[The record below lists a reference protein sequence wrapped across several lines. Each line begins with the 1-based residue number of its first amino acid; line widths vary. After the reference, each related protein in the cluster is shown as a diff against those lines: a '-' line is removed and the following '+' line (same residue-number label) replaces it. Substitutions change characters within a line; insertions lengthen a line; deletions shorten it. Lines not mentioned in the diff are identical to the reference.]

1 MEKQLKIVYYY
12 NSGFSVQ
19 VGSTLFIFDY
29 WEGENRSLSA
39 SVRIRPEL
47 LKAYERIY
55 VFISH
60 AHPDHLDPVVYT
72 WAKEGLPITYIV
84 SSDMPI
90 GTIGKRLA
98 PLQEKQLT
106 QDIWVKAYQSTDL
119 GVAFL
124 VEAYGLR
131 IFHAGDLNLWHWRQE
146 STLREIEAAEKDF
159 YDALEP
165 LKGEHIDVAMF
176 PVDPRQGL
184 MYDAGANH
192 FILTEKPRVFIPMH
206 WQDRPEVAIDFA
218 RRAKTAQTEV
228 LAMVK
233 PGTVANLTFTDDLLD
248 IHVIEPPKDLEDLPP
263 PPCAVPPSTTST
275 ARPIPSRTPISP
287 STSKGAEPPFGLR
300 AIGAQGRRET
310 WSLAEVLPP
319 LGNGPRGSPVW
330 CVFLVC

>member
-218 RRAKTAQTEV
+218 RRAKKTADGGVGHGQAGHGGE
-228 LAMVK
+228 
-233 PGTVANLTFTDDLLD
+233 PDL
-248 IHVIEPPKDLEDLPP
+248 HGRSAGHPCHRAPKGSGGPP
-263 PPCAVPPSTTST
+263 PQPHA
-275 ARPIPSRTPISP
+275 PSRP
-287 STSKGAEPPFGLR
+287 LR
-300 AIGAQGRRET
+300 PQRRDR
-310 WSLAEVLPP
+310 SLS
-319 LGNGPRGSPVW
+319 GH
-330 CVFLVC
+330 

>member
-218 RRAKTAQTEV
+218 RSNIRCNAICPGGVETEIGGSMMSGSGINQFGMGRAMAGLDKEIRTGKPEELAAAV
-228 LAMVK
+228 LF
-233 PGTVANLTFTDDLLD
+233 VASDEASFLNGVNL
-248 IHVIEPPKDLEDLPP
+248 
-263 PPCAVPPSTTST
+263 
-275 ARPIPSRTPISP
+275 PIDGGVT
-287 STSKGAEPPFGLR
+287 
-300 AIGAQGRRET
+300 
-310 WSLAEVLPP
+310 
-319 LGNGPRGSPVW
+319 
-330 CVFLVC
+330 CY